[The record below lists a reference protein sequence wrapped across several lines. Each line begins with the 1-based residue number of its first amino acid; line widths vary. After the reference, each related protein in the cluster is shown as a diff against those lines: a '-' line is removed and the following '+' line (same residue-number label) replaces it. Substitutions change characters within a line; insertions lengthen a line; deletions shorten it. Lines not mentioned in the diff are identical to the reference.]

1 MSNKPYWLAV
11 TVYVERRNLEEVAED
26 IADEWFDDY
35 GEDAFE
41 MLGMTEKDLAA
52 ELADMPVVSDMI
64 WKAVTKYGMSAFDH
78 IYDSMDFDLIY
89 QSKEMK
95 GLQDTLVYLQE
106 ILENDIYSNKKNDD
120 CAEAIETLKRAGYK
134 IVKG

>member
-11 TVYVERRNLEEVAED
+11 TVYVERRNLEEVAAD
-26 IADEWFDDY
+26 IADQWFDDY

-52 ELADMPVVSDMI
+52 ELADMPVVRDMI
-64 WKAVTKYGMSAFDH
+64 WKGVTKYGMAAFDH
-78 IYDSMDFDLIY
+78 IYDSMDFDLIDR
-89 QSKEMK
+89 SKEMN
-95 GLQDTLVYLQE
+95 GLRDTLVFLQE
-106 ILENDIYSNKKNDD
+106 ILENDIYSSKNDP

-134 IVKG
+134 IVRA

>member
-11 TVYVERRNLEEVAED
+11 TVYVERRNLEEVAAD

-52 ELADMPVVSDMI
+52 ELADMPVVRDMI
-64 WKAVTKYGMSAFDH
+64 WKGVTKYGMAAFDR
-78 IYDSMDFDLIY
+78 IYDSMDLDKIY
-89 QSKEMK
+89 LSKEMN
-95 GLQDTLVYLQE
+95 GLRDTLVFLQE
-106 ILENDIYSNKKNDD
+106 ILENDIYSSKNNDD

-134 IVKG
+134 IVKA

>member
-11 TVYVERRNLEEVAED
+11 TVYVERRNLEEVAAD
-26 IADEWFDDY
+26 IADQWFDDY

-52 ELADMPVVSDMI
+52 ELADMPVVRDMI
-64 WKAVTKYGMSAFDH
+64 WKGVTKYGMAAFDH
-78 IYDSMDFDLIY
+78 IYDSMDFDLIDR
-89 QSKEMK
+89 SKEMN
-95 GLQDTLVYLQE
+95 GLRDTLVFLQE
-106 ILENDIYSNKKNDD
+106 ILENDIYSSKNNDD

-134 IVKG
+134 IVKA